1 MFTGLIEGTG
11 KLKTIEPRGK
21 DMRLS
26 IQASFDLEG
35 FQTGESVA
43 VDGVCLTA
51 VSWQARAFTVDVSQ
65 ETLSRTTLGQ
75 RSVGDEVNLE
85 RALRL
90 GDRLGGHLVNGH
102 VDGKAR
108 VMARKQRGDS
118 LVFVFEVVAELGRYI
133 IEKGSVAVNGVS
145 LTVNRCDEQ
154 SFDVNIVPHTARVT
168 TIGSLRVGDEVNIE
182 VDIIGKYVERFVRT
196 MQESDSPSTSGVDR
210 GFLAKHGII

>member
-11 KLKTIEPRGK
+11 KLKTVEPRGK

-43 VDGVCLTA
+43 VDGVCLTV

-65 ETLSRTTLGQ
+65 ETLSRSTLGQ
-75 RSVGDEVNLE
+75 RSAGDEVNLE

-182 VDIIGKYVERFVRT
+182 VDIIGKYVERFVRP
-196 MQESDSPSTSGVDR
+196 MQESDSPSTGGVDR
-210 GFLAKHGII
+210 GFLAKHGFF

>member
-11 KLKTIEPRGK
+11 KLQTIEPRGK

-35 FQTGESVA
+35 LQLGESVA
-43 VDGVCLTA
+43 VDGVCLTV
-51 VSWQARAFTVDVSQ
+51 VSWQERVFTVDVSQ
-65 ETLSRTTLGQ
+65 ESISRTTLGQ

-108 VMARKQRGDS
+108 VAARKKRGDS
-118 LVFVFEVVAELGRYI
+118 LVFTFEVVPELGRYI
-133 IEKGSVAVNGVS
+133 IEKGSVAVDGVS

-154 SFDVNIVPHTARVT
+154 SFDVNIVPHTARWT
-168 TIGSLRVGDEVNIE
+168 TIGNLRVGDEVNIE

-196 MQESDSPSTSGVDR
+196 MQEGDSPSTSGVDR
-210 GFLAKHGII
+210 GFLAKHGFL

>member
-11 KLKTIEPRGK
+11 KLKTLEPRGK

-43 VDGVCLTA
+43 VDGVCLTV
-51 VSWQARAFTVDVSQ
+51 VSWQARAFTADVSQ
-65 ETLSRTTLGQ
+65 ETISRTTLGQ

-102 VDGKAR
+102 VDGRAR

-118 LVFVFEVVAELGRYI
+118 LVLTFEVVAELGRYI

-145 LTVNRCDEQ
+145 LTVNRCDEK
-154 SFDVNIVPHTARVT
+154 SFDVNIVPHTARWT
-168 TIGSLRVGDEVNIE
+168 TIGNWRVGDEVNIE

-196 MQESDSPSTSGVDR
+196 MQEGDSPSTGGVDR
-210 GFLAKHGII
+210 GFLAKHGFF

>member
-43 VDGVCLTA
+43 VDGVCLTV

-65 ETLSRTTLGQ
+65 ETISRTTLSQ

-102 VDGKAR
+102 VDGKAS

-118 LVFVFEVVAELGRYI
+118 LVFAFELVAELGHYI

-154 SFDVNIVPHTARVT
+154 SFEVNIIPHTAQWT
-168 TIGSLRVGDEVNIE
+168 TIGTWRVGDEVNIE

-196 MQESDSPSTSGVDR
+196 MQEGDSSSKSGVDR
-210 GFLAKHGII
+210 GFLGKHGFL

>member
-35 FQTGESVA
+35 FQIGESVA
-43 VDGVCLTA
+43 VDGVCLTV

-168 TIGSLRVGDEVNIE
+168 TIGSLRVGDEVNLE
-182 VDIIGKYVERFVRT
+182 VDIIGKYVERFVRPT
-196 MQESDSPSTSGVDR
+196 QESDSPSTGGVDR
-210 GFLAKHGII
+210 GFLAKHGFF

>member
-1 MFTGLIEGTG
+1 MFTGLIEGVG
-11 KLKTIEPRGK
+11 ELKTIEARGK

-26 IQASFDLEG
+26 VQASFDLEG

-43 VDGVCLTA
+43 VDGVCLTV
-51 VSWQARAFTVDVSQ
+51 VSWQGRVFTVDVSQ
-65 ETLSRTTLGQ
+65 ETLNRSTLGQ

-118 LVFVFEVVAELGRYI
+118 LIFSFELVKELGRYI

-145 LTVNRCDEQ
+145 LTVNRCDQQ
-154 SFDVNIVPHTARVT
+154 SFDVNIVPHTTGVT
-168 TIGSLRVGDEVNIE
+168 TIGHWRVGDEVNIE
-182 VDIIGKYVERFVRT
+182 VDIIGKYVERFVRL
-196 MQESDSPSTSGVDR
+196 MQGGDSPPESGVDR
-210 GFLAKHGII
+210 GFLAKHGFI

>member
-43 VDGVCLTA
+43 VDGVCLTV
-51 VSWQARAFTVDVSQ
+51 VSWQARAFTLDVSQ
-65 ETLSRTTLGQ
+65 ETLSRSTLGQ

-182 VDIIGKYVERFVRT
+182 VDIIGKYVERFVRP
-196 MQESDSPSTSGVDR
+196 MQESDSPSTGGVDR
-210 GFLAKHGII
+210 GFLAKHGFF

>member
-1 MFTGLIEGTG
+1 MFTGLIEGIG
-11 KLKTIEPRGK
+11 ELKTIEARGK

-43 VDGVCLTA
+43 VDGVCLT
-51 VSWQARAFTVDVSQ
+51 VISWQGRVFTVDVSQ
-65 ETLSRTTLGQ
+65 ETLSRSTLGQ

-90 GDRLGGHLVNGH
+90 GDRIGGHLVNGH

-108 VMARKQRGDS
+108 VVARKQRGDS
-118 LVFVFEVVAELGRYI
+118 LVFSFELVKELGRYI

-168 TIGSLRVGDEVNIE
+168 TIGHWRVGDEVNIE
-182 VDIIGKYVERFVRT
+182 VDIIGKYVERFVRL
-196 MQESDSPSTSGVDR
+196 MQEGDSPSESGVDR
-210 GFLAKHGII
+210 GFLAKHGFI

>member
-11 KLKTIEPRGK
+11 TLKTIEPRGK

-43 VDGVCLTA
+43 VDGVCLTV
-51 VSWQARAFTVDVSQ
+51 VSWQARVFAVDVSQ
-65 ETLSRTTLGQ
+65 ETLSRSTLGH

-118 LVFVFEVVAELGRYI
+118 LVFTFEVVVELGRYI

-145 LTVNRCDEQ
+145 LTVNRCDKQ
-154 SFDVNIVPHTARVT
+154 SFDVNIVPHTARWT
-168 TIGSLRVGDEVNIE
+168 TIGNWRVGDEVNIE

-196 MQESDSPSTSGVDR
+196 MQEGDSTSKSGVDR
-210 GFLAKHGII
+210 GFLGKHGFI

>member
-75 RSVGDEVNLE
+75 RSVGDEVN
-85 RALRL
+85 
-90 GDRLGGHLVNGH
+90 
-102 VDGKAR
+102 
-108 VMARKQRGDS
+108 
-118 LVFVFEVVAELGRYI
+118 
-133 IEKGSVAVNGVS
+133 
-145 LTVNRCDEQ
+145 
-154 SFDVNIVPHTARVT
+154 
-168 TIGSLRVGDEVNIE
+168 
-182 VDIIGKYVERFVRT
+182 
-196 MQESDSPSTSGVDR
+196 
-210 GFLAKHGII
+210 

>member
-11 KLKTIEPRGK
+11 KLKTLEPRGK

-43 VDGVCLTA
+43 VDGVCLTV

-65 ETLSRTTLGQ
+65 ETLSRSTLGQ
-75 RSVGDEVNLE
+75 RSAGDEVNLE

-154 SFDVNIVPHTARVT
+154 SFDVNIVPHTARWT
-168 TIGSLRVGDEVNIE
+168 TIGTWRVGDEVNIE

-196 MQESDSPSTSGVDR
+196 MQEGDSPSTGGVDR
-210 GFLAKHGII
+210 GFLAKHGFF

>member
-11 KLKTIEPRGK
+11 KLKTVEPRGK

-65 ETLSRTTLGQ
+65 ETLSRSTLGQ
-75 RSVGDEVNLE
+75 RSAGDEVNLE

-118 LVFVFEVVAELGRYI
+118 LVFTFEVVAELGRYI

-154 SFDVNIVPHTARVT
+154 SFDVNIVPHTARWT
-168 TIGSLRVGDEVNIE
+168 TIGTWRVGDEVNIE

-196 MQESDSPSTSGVDR
+196 MQESDSPSTGGVDR
-210 GFLAKHGII
+210 GFLAKHGFF

>member
-65 ETLSRTTLGQ
+65 ETLSRATLGQ

-196 MQESDSPSTSGVDR
+196 MQESASPSTGGVDR

>member
-43 VDGVCLTA
+43 VDGVCLTV

-65 ETLSRTTLGQ
+65 ETLSRSTLGQ

-118 LVFVFEVVAELGRYI
+118 LVFTFEVVAELGRYI

-196 MQESDSPSTSGVDR
+196 TQESDSPSTGGVDR

>member
-35 FQTGESVA
+35 FQIGESVA
-43 VDGVCLTA
+43 VDGVCLTV

-145 LTVNRCDEQ
+145 LTVNRCGEQ
-154 SFDVNIVPHTARVT
+154 SFDVNVVPHTARVT

-182 VDIIGKYVERFVRT
+182 VDIIGKYVERFVQT
-196 MQESDSPSTSGVDR
+196 FQESDSPSTGGVDR

>member
-11 KLKTIEPRGK
+11 TLKTIEPRGK

-43 VDGVCLTA
+43 VDGVCLTV
-51 VSWQARAFTVDVSQ
+51 VSWQARVFTVDVSQ
-65 ETLSRTTLGQ
+65 ETLSRSTLGH

-118 LVFVFEVVAELGRYI
+118 LVFTFEVVAELGRYI

-154 SFDVNIVPHTARVT
+154 SFDVNIVPHTARWT
-168 TIGSLRVGDEVNIE
+168 TIGNWRVGDEVNIE

-196 MQESDSPSTSGVDR
+196 MPEGDSPSRSGVDR
-210 GFLAKHGII
+210 GFLGKHGFL

>member
-11 KLKTIEPRGK
+11 KLKTLEPRGK

-43 VDGVCLTA
+43 VDGVCLTV
-51 VSWQARAFTVDVSQ
+51 VSWQARTFTVDVSQ
-65 ETLSRTTLGQ
+65 ETLSRSTLGQ

-102 VDGKAR
+102 VDGRAR

-118 LVFVFEVVAELGRYI
+118 LVLTFEVAAELGRYI

-154 SFDVNIVPHTARVT
+154 SFDVNIVPHTALVT
-168 TIGSLRVGDEVNIE
+168 TIGNWRVGDEVNME

-196 MQESDSPSTSGVDR
+196 MQEGDSPSESGVDR
-210 GFLAKHGII
+210 GFLGKHGFL

>member
-11 KLKTIEPRGK
+11 KLKTLEPRGK

-65 ETLSRTTLGQ
+65 ETLSRSTLGQ
-75 RSVGDEVNLE
+75 RSAGDEVNLE

-145 LTVNRCDEQ
+145 LTVNRCDEK
-154 SFDVNIVPHTARVT
+154 SFDVNIVPHTARWT
-168 TIGSLRVGDEVNIE
+168 TIGTWRVGDEVNIE

-196 MQESDSPSTSGVDR
+196 MQEGDSPSTGGVDR

>member
-11 KLKTIEPRGK
+11 KLKTLEPRGK

-65 ETLSRTTLGQ
+65 ETLSRSTLGQ
-75 RSVGDEVNLE
+75 RSAGDEVNLE

-154 SFDVNIVPHTARVT
+154 SFDVNIVPHTARWT
-168 TIGSLRVGDEVNIE
+168 TIGTWRVGDEVNIE

-196 MQESDSPSTSGVDR
+196 MQESDSPSTGGVDR
-210 GFLAKHGII
+210 GFLAKHGFF

>member
-11 KLKTIEPRGK
+11 KLQAIEPRGK

-65 ETLSRTTLGQ
+65 ETLSRSTLGQ
-75 RSVGDEVNLE
+75 RSAGDEVNLE

-145 LTVNRCDEQ
+145 LTVNRCDEK
-154 SFDVNIVPHTARVT
+154 SFDVNIVPHTARWT
-168 TIGSLRVGDEVNIE
+168 TIGTWRVGDEVNIE

-196 MQESDSPSTSGVDR
+196 MQEGDSPSTGGVDR
-210 GFLAKHGII
+210 GFLAKHGFF

>member
-11 KLKTIEPRGK
+11 KLKTVEPRGK

-43 VDGVCLTA
+43 VDGVCLTV

-65 ETLSRTTLGQ
+65 ETLSRSTLGQ

-182 VDIIGKYVERFVRT
+182 VDIIGKYVERFVRP
-196 MQESDSPSTSGVDR
+196 MQESDSPSTGGVDR
-210 GFLAKHGII
+210 GFLAKHGFF